1 VEVYSVGIL
10 LVIVGAVWAG
20 MGTIGVLY
28 GIFRIT
34 PAVTSTLSDLAA
46 LSPQFKDFI
55 SVSGARLTINAIM
68 AFTGVQAFIVPGLII
83 AGIGS
88 LIKLQQRSSS

>member
-1 VEVYSVGIL
+1 MGML

-20 MGTIGVLY
+20 LGTIGILY

-34 PAVTSTLSDLAA
+34 PGFTSTLADLAS
-46 LSPQFKDFI
+46 LSPQLKDFI
-55 SVSGARLTINAIM
+55 SVPVVRLTINAIM

-83 AGIGS
+83 VGIGS